1 MRTVGLHLLQSLDL
15 VDTPRPSTVAELDPS
30 GALNRLE
37 HVATDAEIGVAI
49 GDSPA
54 LVVADS
60 PLAVPNDAGQR
71 DVERLLAWCDV
82 PVFPVSRRRLE
93 QVFGGLRGVRL
104 AEALPREEVELV
116 ETSPDLVLRLLAW
129 EERHPG
135 APLDLAD
142 YRAKWI
148 GLRPASY
155 RPKGPGRAKPAG
167 IAAAHALLARH
178 VDLQGWLPSEA
189 GDDWSAIRNAAA
201 LDAIACA
208 YVAWRAT
215 AEPGRVLRIG
225 RRDLGEMLLP
235 VDANLAAR
243 IAINL
248 DRLRAEGSVEI

>member
-1 MRTVGLHLLQSLDL
+1 MRSVGLHLLQSLDL
-15 VDTPRPSTVAELDPS
+15 VDTPRPSTVAELDAT
-30 GALNRLE
+30 GALIRLE
-37 HVATDAEIGVAI
+37 HVSSDPEVVVAI
-49 GDSPA
+49 GGSPA
-54 LVVADS
+54 LVVADC

-71 DVERLLAWCDV
+71 DVERLLAWCDI
-82 PVFPVSRRRLE
+82 PVFPVSRRRLQ
-93 QVFGGLRGVRL
+93 QVFAGLRGVSL
-104 AEALPREEVELV
+104 AEALAPGTVELV

-129 EERHPG
+129 EERHHG

-142 YRAKWI
+142 YRAEWI
-148 GLRPASY
+148 ALRPPAY

-189 GDDWSAIRNAAA
+189 GDDWSAIRDAAA

-225 RRDLGEMLLP
+225 RPDRGEMLLP
-235 VDANLAAR
+235 IDANLAAR

-248 DRLRAEGSVEI
+248 DRLRAEGSVGI

>member
-1 MRTVGLHLLQSLDL
+1 MGLHLLQSLDL

-30 GALNRLE
+30 CALIRLE
-37 HVATDAEIGVAI
+37 HVSSDVEVVVAI
-49 GDSPA
+49 GDSAA
-54 LVVADS
+54 LVVADC

-71 DVERLLAWCDV
+71 NVERLLAWCDI
-82 PVFPVSRRRLE
+82 PVFPVSRRRLQ
-93 QVFGGLRGVRL
+93 QVFGGLRGVGL
-104 AEALPREEVELV
+104 AGSLAGGAVDLV
-116 ETSPDLVLRLLAW
+116 ETSPDLVLRLLSW

-135 APLDLAD
+135 APLDLAG
-142 YRAKWI
+142 YRAEWI
-148 GLRPASY
+148 GLRPPSY

-178 VDLQGWLPSEA
+178 VDLQGWLPSDA
-189 GDDWSAIRNAAA
+189 GDDWSGIRDAAA

-215 AEPGRVLRIG
+215 TEPGRVLRIG
-225 RRDLGEMLLP
+225 RNDRGEMLLP

-248 DRLRAEGSVEI
+248 DRLRAEGAVEI